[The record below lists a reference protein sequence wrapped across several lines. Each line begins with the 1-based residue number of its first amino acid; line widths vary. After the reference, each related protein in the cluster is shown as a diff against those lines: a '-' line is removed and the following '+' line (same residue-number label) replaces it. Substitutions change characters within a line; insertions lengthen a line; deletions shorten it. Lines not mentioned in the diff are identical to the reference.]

1 MIFMFLGLCCSIPN
15 ENQKHKDLPRDESML
30 SRAARVFKMAWW
42 YVANTVGHETLEAK
56 LSWKPKWL
64 HIQIRFVSNFTAHQS
79 NPVRPAFWRSLC
91 FWLLVGHHPAAL
103 APSRLR
109 WVGQHWRRQSITQ
122 DFWDAPWE
130 YCPSLAM
137 SLGFIYFSKTS
148 FWEVPAYK
156 PTIERQWFYH
166 CIICLESSEK
176 QLMGIW

>member
-1 MIFMFLGLCCSIPN
+1 MLIYDIYVSRFVLQYPKRKPKAQGLASRWVYVESCRKSIQN
-15 ENQKHKDLPRDESML
+15 G
-30 SRAARVFKMAWW
+30 V
-42 YVANTVGHETLEAK
+42 VEAK

-79 NPVRPAFWRSLC
+79 NPVRPTFWRSLC

-109 WVGQHWRRQSITQ
+109 WVGQQWRRQSIAQ

-137 SLGFIYFSKTS
+137 SLGSIYFSKTT